1 MTGLFRATGLA
12 LMLAAVPLSAQFHRD
27 EVPDRAGDGVRKH
40 YLLRREQPLREAER
54 LELARRGIEVIQ
66 PVGGNDYVVRGGSAA
81 LTATGLREIEPASKI
96 APSARRELS
105 ALRATAKLRIVFHGD
120 VLFENAR
127 EIIRSAGATLSE
139 PLVTGFGVLR
149 SLDVLVPHNAS
160 ERLALED
167 EVFQIHGL
175 RRVIAPDNAT
185 AASLSSVTPLYTAP
199 YDLSG
204 RDVNVSMWDCGVAQ
218 ADHREF
224 VGRMTLHDP
233 GSALQHPTHVAGTV
247 GASGLNAPAK
257 GMAPQVTMHQFA
269 LPECVGGGNGR
280 PFLEA
285 KDEFFST
292 LGIDV
297 DNNSWSYVVGW
308 FLGSDGQWTFYNN
321 QGEFGLYDFDS
332 AAIDHI
338 TRERGTLMVFSAGND
353 ADDTGPSSAPFAHKH
368 PDDDTT
374 WCVSSDGSGS
384 DCGTACGRCE
394 LARHP
399 VDGPFPSTG
408 VLATTKNVLAVGA
421 VQGSRLIAD
430 FSSRGPTRD
439 GRIKPDVVAKG
450 TQVFSTLSGN
460 GYGTSQGTSMST
472 PVVTGI
478 SALLLEQ
485 WRRTMGGSD
494 PRPQMLRALIIH
506 GTEDVG
512 NPGPDY
518 TFGFG
523 LVNAQNSVDVVRA
536 DNNTGSRIRSGVVA
550 QGARFQ
556 IPMTVSA
563 GSNVR
568 LTMVWDDP
576 EGIPLAQV
584 SLVNDL
590 DMRLIG
596 PSGAVTLP
604 HVLDPVNR
612 AAPAV
617 TGTNVRDTIEM
628 IELANAPAGVYTL
641 EVNGTRVSSPDG
653 QTFALIG
660 SGQFGTPTAGC
671 TDPYEPNDSEAAV
684 YGPLVRNS
692 KLTAKTCTETD
703 VDFYQVIANES
714 GPVDITVEATSTP
727 LRATLTGGPVPLS
740 VDIAPGQKAVMQS
753 AAGGGEGQPIASVSF
768 IIRIQSIGAPGSN
781 PEYTVTPN
789 FGFTGARRRGT
800 GR

>member
-12 LMLAAVPLSAQFHRD
+12 LVLAVAPLSAQFHRD
-27 EVPDRAGDGVRKH
+27 QISDRASDRVKKH

-54 LELARRGIEVIQ
+54 LDLARRGVEVVQ
-66 PVGGNDYVVRGGSAA
+66 PVGGNDYVVRGSSAA
-81 LTATGLREIEPASKI
+81 ASAAGLREIEPSSKI

-105 ALRATAKLRIVFHGD
+105 SLRAATKLRIVFHRD
-120 VLFENAR
+120 VPFEEAR
-127 EIIRSAGATLSE
+127 KIVHSAGATLAS
-139 PLVTGFGVLR
+139 PLVTDFGVLR
-149 SLDVLVPHNAS
+149 SLDVLVPENAP
-160 ERLALED
+160 ERLASED

-175 RRVIAPDNAT
+175 RRVIAPDNTT
-185 AASLSSVTPLYTAP
+185 AAALSSVTPLYTAP

-224 VGRMTLHDP
+224 AGRMTLHDP
-233 GSALQHPTHVAGTV
+233 GSAAQHPTHVAGTV

-292 LGIDV
+292 LEIDI

-321 QGEFGLYDFDS
+321 QAEFGLYDFDS

-353 ADDTGPSSAPFAHKH
+353 ADDVGPSSAPFAHKH
-368 PDDDTT
+368 GDDDTT
-374 WCVSSDGSGS
+374 WCVSSDGSGN
-384 DCGTACGRCE
+384 DCGTGCGRCE

-408 VLATTKNVLAVGA
+408 VLATTKNVLTVGA
-421 VQGSRLIAD
+421 VQGTRLIAD

-450 TQVFSTLSGN
+450 TQVFSTLPSN

-472 PVVTGI
+472 PVVSGI

-523 LVNAQNSVDVVRA
+523 LVNAKNSIDIVRT
-536 DNNTGSRIRSGVVA
+536 DNNTGSSIRSGLVT
-550 QGARFQ
+550 QGAKFQ

-568 LTMVWDDP
+568 VTMVWDDP

-590 DMRLIG
+590 DVKLIG
-596 PSGAVTLP
+596 PSGVVTLP
-604 HVLDPVNR
+604 YVLDPVNR
-612 AAPAV
+612 TAPAV
-617 TGTNVRDTIEM
+617 PGTNARDTIEM
-628 IELANAPAGVYTL
+628 IELSNAPAGVYTL
-641 EVNGTRVSSPDG
+641 EVTGTRVTSPEG
-653 QTFALIG
+653 QTFAIVG

-671 TDPYEPNDSEAAV
+671 TDPYEPNDSEPAL

-703 VDFYQVIANES
+703 VDFYQVVANES
-714 GPVDITVEATSTP
+714 GPVAVSIQATGTP
-727 LRATLTGGPVPLS
+727 LRATLTGGPLPVS
-740 VDIAPGQKAVMQS
+740 VDVVPGQRAVIQS
-753 AAGGGEGQPIASVSF
+753 TAGSGQGQPINPVSF
-768 IIRIQSIGAPGSN
+768 VLRIQPIGAPGSN
-781 PEYTVTPN
+781 PEYTITPD
-789 FGFTGARRRGT
+789 FGFSGARRRGA
-800 GR
+800 GQ